1 MKKFFSFLTLGLLLA
16 AFGCVKEKD
25 SGQPEEPMTM
35 VEVPVDIGEAGYS
48 GADTKSLISIEAER
62 FQKGALFAFDATSHK
77 ILLYQGS
84 PIVKTTESKTFS
96 WSLPVNVK
104 MNIYIIANY
113 GDLDLSDYLA
123 NTSLTESDLQS
134 LTFICANGT
143 QLKQLEQEGYGL
155 PMAGIKYDVTLTPNN
170 TSLSLKVK
178 KLFARYDFYFNASAL
193 TDAGYSVH
201 SLYISASK
209 SNTEVPY
216 FVEGYKQTA
225 VSKLNVV
232 DLGTPEDIEELN
244 YASSGHAITLYFLE
258 NCQGDKAGAAH
269 WYDVASANLPG
280 INLCSYI
287 DLGIKATDSNGF
299 DSNFFYWIYLGDDCH
314 SNFDVR
320 RNEYRTIKLNLQ
332 TPEVV
337 PPTQG
342 IKIIPDYSTLAS
354 TLPNGCRFYFETSLS
369 EAELTARSASDQ
381 LNASISGFSNDNERD
396 VTGYAHSGY
405 VDITPVSG
413 HNMTAA
419 ISSTV
424 TVGKWD
430 SNSWKVSD
438 QHEVNLAG
446 EALYITLTDNEK
458 SWSWDSYGSSSAK
471 VAKVS
476 TNIARANLSVSSNND
491 SNVSYTLAT
500 TPNGDGTY
508 DLSMYWKSS
517 NTSNSDRT
525 ATITVSGSSKS
536 GTAQMTQTGKPEDVI
551 TYTYKVVTTVSPT
564 TIYVGNSATA
574 SAELFRRTYTNGT
587 MTTDWT
593 SQGSVTDSGFTA
605 ASGSSYVSI
614 SGSTITGSSAGNATI
629 KSKYSADEYSN
640 ATLTVQSDSQTG
652 TEYKDVAVSISAS
665 PTTIPYGGGTSTL
678 SYNATYKYRAVYAS
692 GSYGNW
698 TDGSGTPTI
707 SGSATGFTR
716 NGTTVTV
723 AANSGDARSVTYYA
737 DFSIGD
743 KTATQKSVTITQS
756 KYVPTV
762 TYELQLSGNS
772 SALVGNNIQLTATYI
787 TKSDGTPIS
796 QTNVTSSAT
805 YTRQSGSSNISVS
818 SSGSVSAVNP
828 GGTATIRAS
837 YSGYTADHSVTFN
850 LNSGFEWITPNN
862 QSVDEGKTITL
873 EFWSST
879 NSVSIT
885 SNNSKLSVGTP
896 SYTSQSGTS
905 NPWAYRGSVVL
916 TAGDID
922 DDITV
927 TITGPDS
934 KTRTINV
941 IAQWNVGFEW
951 DDNSSVSIDAGGSQ
965 TYSYY
970 CSSASPTISSSNTS
984 VVTVTKETEASKSHG
999 YRYSGVATIT
1009 ANSNANNG
1017 ATASVTGSVS
1027 GSSNQ
1032 DTKAF
1037 TVSNNTTTYA
1047 LVLAAVGSTSGV
1059 FGSYIP
1065 IKAYF
1070 KTYTGGVE
1078 TASTDVTM
1086 AASYSGPS
1094 NISIS
1099 KNGQNLEARVSSSS
1113 VGTYTITGTFTPSP
1127 QVGQLS
1133 GTISLTFNDLI
1144 EYDLRIEQSAYST
1157 EVGNS
1162 ITLTAYYDT
1171 YTNNVKTNSQN
1182 VTSSCTWG
1190 KSGTGSSYVSVSG
1203 GVVTATKSCT
1213 YAGVG
1218 SYTITCSYNAAGKSK
1233 NHSVVFNPHVTQV
1246 SYYWKGIREVD
1257 HTTYKVRIKTSCNL
1271 PCDVT
1276 FTHNGGSSYAG
1287 YNGMVV
1293 SKGTSESSE
1302 YTFTGNYLPAL
1313 NGSGTPN
1320 SYYVNSEDRT
1330 YEFHTV
1336 GQSDITYL

>member
-62 FQKGALFAFDATSHK
+62 FQKGALFAFDGNTHK
-77 ILLYQGS
+77 VLLYQGS

-113 GDLDLSDYLA
+113 GDLDLSGYLA
-123 NTSLTESDLQS
+123 NTSLTESDLQA
-134 LTFICANGT
+134 LTFSCTNGT

-155 PMAGIKYDVTLTPNN
+155 PMAGIKWDVTLTPNN

-193 TDAGYSVH
+193 IDAGYSVH

-216 FVEGYKQTA
+216 FVEGYKQTN

-244 YASSGHAITLYFLE
+244 YGSASHAITLYFLE

-287 DLGIKATDSNGF
+287 DLGIKATDADGF

-342 IKIIPDYSTLAS
+342 IKIIPDYSTLSS

-381 LNASISGFSNDNERD
+381 LNAAISGFSNDNERD

-405 VDITPVSG
+405 VDIIPVSG
-413 HNMTAA
+413 HDMTAA
-419 ISSTV
+419 INSTV

-458 SWSWDSYGSSSAK
+458 SWSWDSYGSGSAK

-476 TNIARANLSVSSNND
+476 TNIARANLSVNSNND

-508 DLSMYWKSS
+508 DLSMYWKNS

-551 TYTYKVVTTVSPT
+551 TYRISSMSLSKSTLDFGETSTATVYRQK
-564 TIYVGNSATA
+564 YV
-574 SAELFRRTYTNGT
+574 NG
-587 MTTDWT
+587 
-593 SQGSVTDSGFTA
+593 V
-605 ASGSSYVSI
+605 ASGSPESVSNSNFNWSSSNTSYATVSGGTI
-614 SGSTITGSSAGNATI
+614 TASSSNQGSSTITATL
-629 KSKYSADEYSN
+629 KSTATDYSN
-640 ATLTVQSDSQTG
+640 YESS
-652 TEYKDVAVSISAS
+652 YRSAS
-665 PTTIPYGGGTSTL
+665 
-678 SYNATYKYRAVYAS
+678 AS
-692 GSYGNW
+692 
-698 TDGSGTPTI
+698 
-707 SGSATGFTR
+707 
-716 NGTTVTV
+716 VTV
-723 AANSGDARSVTYYA
+723 SHEPV
-737 DFSIGD
+737 I
-743 KTATQKSVTITQS
+743 
-756 KYVPTV
+756 

-772 SALVGNNIQLTATYI
+772 SAMIGSNIQLTATYV
-787 TKSDGTPIS
+787 TYTDGVPTAQS
-796 QTNVTSSAT
+796 NVTSSAT
-805 YTRQSGSSNISVS
+805 YTRQSGSSNVSVNG
-818 SSGSVSAVNP
+818 SGSVSAVNP
-828 GGTATIRAS
+828 GGTAVIRAS
-837 YSGYTADHSVTFN
+837 YSGKTADHSVTFN
-850 LNSGFEWITPNN
+850 MNSGFEWITANN
-862 QSVDEGKTITL
+862 QSVDEGNTITL

-879 NSVSIT
+879 NNVSIT

-951 DDNSSVSIDAGGSQ
+951 ASSSDIDLTAGSN
-965 TYSYY
+965 TNATYY
-970 CSSASPTISSSNTS
+970 CSSANPSLTGSSGVLEVTNLGASETKSNNW
-984 VVTVTKETEASKSHG
+984 
-999 YRYSGVATIT
+999 RYSGTARISAAANTPNGTSAT
-1009 ANSNANNG
+1009 
-1017 ATASVTGSVS
+1017 VTGSAS
-1027 GSSNQ
+1027 GHSASRTVN
-1032 DTKAF
+1032 
-1037 TVSNNTTTYA
+1037 VSNNTTSYA

-1113 VGTYTITGTFTPSP
+1113 VGTYTITGTFTPST

-1182 VTSSCTWG
+1182 VTNSCTWS

-1213 YAGVG
+1213 YASVN
-1218 SYTITCSYNAAGKSK
+1218 SYTITCSYKPAGKSQVSK
-1233 NHSVVFNPHVTQV
+1233 NHSVVFNPHVTLV

-1276 FTHNGGSSYAG
+1276 FTHNGGPSCAG
-1287 YNGMVV
+1287 YGGMVV

-1302 YTFTGNYLPAL
+1302 YMFTGNYLPAL